1 MLRINDTSTPVI
13 VLRSDSHGGLNIMRS
28 LGRLGVAVYNIDP
41 DPWAPTFRSRY
52 CRGRFLWD
60 IEHRPAGESLAYM
73 ADVQR
78 KIGRPCILIPT
89 TDRTARFVADNAEA
103 LAERFIFPQQP
114 TGLVNSL
121 ASKREM
127 FHLARRHHIPTPD
140 AVFPGSHE
148 DVLTFLKRARFPI
161 MLKGIDGQRLWDR
174 TGKKMFI
181 VQSKEKL
188 LELYDAA
195 EDFHSP
201 NLMLQ
206 EYIPGGDDTIWM
218 FNGYFNAQ
226 SDCLVG
232 FTGKKIR
239 QCPIHTGSTSLGI
252 CLPNP
257 AVDSIT
263 RSFMKAIGYRGV
275 LDIGFR
281 YDARDNQFKVLD
293 INPRIGATFRLF
305 VGEGG
310 MDVARAFYLDLTGQ
324 EVALSALKEG
334 RKWIVEDLDLVSSY
348 RYFRE
353 GQLSFGDWLRSF
365 RDVEEAAFICSDD
378 PLPVAAMVV
387 SRTQE
392 MIRRSFRA
400 WLVPAPRHN
409 SGRGPNT
416 HGLSTSVLSSRSPI
430 LNSLDRKTGS

>member
-1 MLRINDTSTPVI
+1 MLRINDASTPVI
-13 VLRSDSHGGLNIMRS
+13 VLRSDSHGGLNIIRS
-28 LGRLGVAVYNIDP
+28 LGRLGVPVYNIDP
-41 DPWAPTFRSRY
+41 DLWAPTFRSRY

-73 ADVQR
+73 ADVQL

-89 TDRTARFVADNAEA
+89 TDRTARFVADNAEP

-114 TGLVNSL
+114 PGLVHSL

-127 FHLARRHHIPTPD
+127 FCLARRHNIPTPD
-140 AVFPGSHE
+140 AVFPGSRA
-148 DVLTFLKRARFPI
+148 DVLTFLKRARLPV
-161 MLKGIDGQRLWDR
+161 MLKGIDGQRLWER

-188 LELYDAA
+188 LDLYDAA

-218 FNGYFNAQ
+218 FNGYFNTQ
-226 SDCLVG
+226 SDCLAG

-263 RSFMKAIGYRGV
+263 RSFMKDIGYKGV

-281 YDARDNQFKVLD
+281 YDARDNQYKVLD

-305 VGEGG
+305 VGESG
-310 MDVARAFYLDLTGQ
+310 MDVARALYLDLTGQ
-324 EVALSALKEG
+324 EVVPSALKEG

-365 RDVEEAAFICSDD
+365 RGVEEAAFICLDD
-378 PLPVAAMVV
+378 PLPITAMLV

-392 MIRRSFRA
+392 LIRRSMRTWF
-400 WLVPAPRHN
+400 VPATRRI
-409 SGRGPNT
+409 SGRSQHG
-416 HGLSTSVLSSRSPI
+416 HGLSESELPSRQPI
-430 LNSLDRKTGS
+430 LNSLNRKTGS